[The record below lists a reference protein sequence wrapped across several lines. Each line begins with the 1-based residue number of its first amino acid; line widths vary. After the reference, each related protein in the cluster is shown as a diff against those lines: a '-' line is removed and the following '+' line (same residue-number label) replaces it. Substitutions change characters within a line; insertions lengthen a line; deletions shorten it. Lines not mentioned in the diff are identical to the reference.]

1 MKTWDT
7 LATQHAVR
15 EFSDKPVKPKRIKR
29 ILEAGRRA
37 PSSNNE
43 QRWAF
48 IVVTDRQR
56 LVELGRV
63 GMWSSHVAGAAFA
76 VALVTPDADEHWVRE
91 SIAFDL
97 GQVAQNM
104 MLEAWEL
111 GIGSCHASVYDPEL
125 AQRLLG
131 YPTGL
136 RCDYLI
142 SFGYPKDGAEPAK
155 HVARRP
161 LADLRHDE
169 VYQA

>member
-7 LATQHAVR
+7 IATQRAVR
-15 EFSDKPVKPKRIKR
+15 EFSDDPVKPKRIKR
-29 ILEAGRRA
+29 ILNAGRHA

-48 IVVTDRQR
+48 IVITDRAK
-56 LVELGRV
+56 LTELGRV
-63 GMWSSHVAGAAFA
+63 GMWSSHLAGAAFA

-131 YPTGL
+131 YPVGL

-142 SFGYPKDGAEPAK
+142 SFGYPKDDAES
-155 HVARRP
+155 HGNVARRP